1 MAAPSAT
8 PTAIQT
14 GSPVKAK
21 MAVPTPTPTPIQLPE
36 LPTFF
41 LAFHLTSPS
50 PV

>member
-21 MAVPTPTPTPIQLPE
+21 MVAPTPTPTPIQLPE

-41 LAFHLTSPS
+41 FLPS
-50 PV
+50 A

>member
-21 MAVPTPTPTPIQLPE
+21 MAAPTPTPTPIQLPE

-41 LAFHLTSPS
+41 FLPS
-50 PV
+50 T